1 MADPPADTPAFR
13 RWALPRAVRTA
24 GQADWTQRRLRGSLI
39 LLPTIVLCLIWG
51 GWRHDPE
58 GGVMAAGGAVSVGFG
73 AFQNLGRRRA
83 LPMGVMLLAMA
94 GATFLGSTVHR
105 HGWPLDVG
113 TAVLAGWAFGLI
125 TTLGQGAWWVG
136 LQGIIGLLAFG
147 AIPADVPEAA
157 RHGGMIVLGGLVQLA
172 AVYAYWTISPPPG
185 EPQAVLRRAWLYAL
199 VRNAS
204 PRTAGGRHALRVALA
219 LGGGAALHYVLG
231 LTHGY
236 WVPMTAAILLKPDFH
251 ETFARGVGRLGGTL
265 VGAGLAT
272 LLAAVVR
279 PGHLMLAVWLTIAI
293 WACFALQKVNYAL
306 YAVCIT
312 AYVVFSL
319 ASAGLPEPATALAR
333 VEATLL
339 GAAMAVVAHAVPLG
353 RKT

>member
-1 MADPPADTPAFR
+1 
-13 RWALPRAVRTA
+13 
-24 GQADWTQRRLRGSLI
+24 
-39 LLPTIVLCLIWG
+39 
-51 GWRHDPE
+51 
-58 GGVMAAGGAVSVGFG
+58 MAAGGAVSVGFG

-83 LPMGVMLLAMA
+83 VPMGVMLLAMA

-105 HGWPLDVG
+105 HGGAADVG
-113 TAVLAGWAFGLI
+113 VVVLAGWAFGLI

-157 RHGGMIVLGGLVQLA
+157 RHGAMIIAGGLVQLA
-172 AVYAYWTISPPPG
+172 AVYGYWALFPPPG
-185 EPQAVLRRAWLYAL
+185 EPQVFLRRAWPYAL

-219 LGGGAALHYVLG
+219 LGGGAALHHALG

-251 ETFARGVGRLGGTL
+251 ETFSRGLARLGGTL
-265 VGAGLAT
+265 VGAGAAT
-272 LLAAVVR
+272 LLAAVIR
-279 PGHLMLAVWLTIAI
+279 PDHVMLAVWLTTSI

-306 YAVCIT
+306 YAVFIT

-319 ASAGLPEPATALAR
+319 AAAGLPEPVTALAR

-339 GAAMAVVAHAVPLG
+339 GAAMAVVAHAFPLG
-353 RKT
+353 KRT